1 MKLDR
6 ELQLR
11 MLHMT
16 AEAHPH
22 AAQGFQLRSLEPD
35 LLKLASNARYLHEH
49 GLIEATM
56 PAGNASVGLAS
67 ARITAKGQDFL
78 ADDGGLSAILG
89 TVTIK
94 IHEDTLRDM
103 IERGVLQSTLP
114 QAEKTGVVQTLRALP
129 ADSIKH
135 LTMKLLDLGLENT
148 PRAAQLI
155 QNWLS

>member
-11 MLHMT
+11 MLQVT

-22 AAQGFQLRSLEPD
+22 AAPGAQLRSLESD

-135 LTMKLLDLGLENT
+135 LTMKLLDLGLENS

-155 QNWLS
+155 QNWLP